1 MLPLS
6 TFGIFSYFKTSLT
19 WFGVYKGLQNL
30 RKSDKNELRLL
41 IYSYILISKKD
52 SLLNL
57 LNLGWKG
64 GGQLPLLSNPGSIG
78 PVYDIFY
85 FTYKNFACVTPNIL
99 QVRIP
104 YARHY
109 NPRFVY
115 FLPHFSVQ
123 ERLILQTI

>member
-6 TFGIFSYFKTSLT
+6 IFGIFSYFKTSLT
-19 WFGVYKGLQNL
+19 RFGVYKGLQNL

-64 GGQLPLLSNPGSIG
+64 GGAIAPP
-78 PVYDIFY
+78 
-85 FTYKNFACVTPNIL
+85 K
-99 QVRIP
+99 
-104 YARHY
+104 
-109 NPRFVY
+109 
-115 FLPHFSVQ
+115 
-123 ERLILQTI
+123 